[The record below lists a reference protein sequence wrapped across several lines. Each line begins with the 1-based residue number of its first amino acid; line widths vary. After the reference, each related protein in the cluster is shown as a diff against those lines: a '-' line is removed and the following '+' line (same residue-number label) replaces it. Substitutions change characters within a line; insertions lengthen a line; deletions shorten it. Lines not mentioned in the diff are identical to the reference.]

1 MNIAKRQ
8 SESQYTLS
16 LLKEA
21 LTTGY
26 ISKEETDYFQF
37 QIMNILKDLIMRY
50 TKGESTSV
58 TVSTAEN
65 LLNSLFYSLDT
76 GLKSLNETDAAY
88 DAIKLGNVYQIYN
101 RGLSIISACFKE
113 SKELYLNI
121 RKGRQKVG
129 LEAYDTTIDEA
140 LPTFFEKYGAVFDAH
155 STMASIDYPLLFNDE
170 SITGIFYINRYL
182 ETLWLETE
190 FCSLFSDK
198 EVAKV
203 LTTYGHIYNI
213 DYTKTLTNIFELVL
227 NASFFSALSDSSAD
241 SLAMSGVQYEI
252 LQKKLSEMNPLQLNL
267 VIDETMNKLIH
278 DLNITNLKLLNY
290 VERYKEVLSARLN
303 LALETHTL
311 KKLVLVEDVLAIKTD
326 KTVFIGGEKMMD
338 DDFRILIDKL
348 TDGINSTEKIDIIRS
363 ESHSLED
370 FIDILEAG
378 CLFED
383 EYILLFSKLN
393 NLELGVLARVIFSDE
408 LRDESA
414 DLTKIIQ
421 ADVETGVEWHEYM
434 VEFLKTLNNEQ
445 LGYIGTQMNSIT
457 DI

>member
-16 LLKEA
+16 FLKEA
-21 LTTGY
+21 LRTGH
-26 ISKEETDYFQF
+26 ISKEEAEYFQF
-37 QIMNILKDLIMRY
+37 QIMNLLKDLIMRY

-65 LLNSLFYSLDT
+65 LLNSLFYSIDT

-88 DAIKLGNVYQIYN
+88 QAIKTGNVYQIYN
-101 RGLSIISACFKE
+101 RGLSIVSACFKE
-113 SKELYLNI
+113 SNELYLNI
-121 RKGRQKVG
+121 RKSRLKVG
-129 LEAYDTTIDEA
+129 LEAYDSTINEA

-155 STMASIDYPLLFNDE
+155 STMASIDYPLLFDDE

-190 FCSLFSDK
+190 FCSLFSDQ
-198 EVAKV
+198 EIEKV
-203 LTTYGHIYNI
+203 LTIYGHIYKI

-227 NASFFSALSDSSAD
+227 NASFFSLLSDSSAA
-241 SLAMSGVQYEI
+241 SLAMSEIQYEG
-252 LQKKLSEMNPLQLNL
+252 LLKKLSQINPIQLNL
-267 VIDETMNKLIH
+267 VIDKTIDKLLM
-278 DLNITNLKLLNY
+278 DLNITQLKLSNY
-290 VERYKEVLSARLN
+290 ITRYKEVLNARLK
-303 LALETHTL
+303 LALETKTL
-311 KKLVLVEDVLAIKTD
+311 KKLVLVEDEMAIKTD

-338 DDFRILIDKL
+338 EDFRILIEKL
-348 TDGINSTEKIDIIRS
+348 TDGLDSPEKIDIIRS

-378 CLFED
+378 CLFGD
-383 EYILLFSKLN
+383 EYLLLFSKLN

-408 LRDESA
+408 MRDESA
-414 DLTKIIQ
+414 DLTKLILSE
-421 ADVETGVEWHEYM
+421 VETGVEWHEYM
-434 VEFLKTLNNEQ
+434 VEFLKTINIEQ
-445 LGYIGTQMNSIT
+445 LESIEIQMNSIT